1 MSIEKSRITWTDKKA
16 YKFPAY
22 PRAVATVTNR
32 KKINSIHANK
42 LIRAISLKNWTK
54 RSTKKRKREN

>member
-22 PRAVATVTNR
+22 PRAVSTVTN
-32 KKINSIHANK
+32 KKRINNVHANRSIK
-42 LIRAISLKNWTK
+42 AISLKNWTK
-54 RSTKKRKREN
+54 ISIRKRRRKN